1 MSEDKKTSG
10 YFFLMVLASASMF
23 FGTAAWI
30 VSHNSAG
37 EEVRWVADIF
47 SAFLFI
53 LLFFWLLVLEGFRG
67 EK

>member
-1 MSEDKKTSG
+1 MREDKNTSG
-10 YFFLMVLASASMF
+10 YLLAMVIVSASMF
-23 FGTAAWI
+23 FGTAGWI
-30 VSHNSAG
+30 VFHNSAG
-37 EEVRWVADIF
+37 EEVRWVSDVF